1 MEKINLT
8 GVPETMLQTIYAR
21 AKESRTRGA
30 VHDGMAEK
38 IIDRLDYDFSLAD
51 NDRAMHDGVIA
62 RTIVLDRMTKSWLD
76 KNPGAVIVNIAC
88 GLDTR
93 CYRVKEFS
101 HWYNIDLPETIAV
114 RERMM
119 HPADSTWLLKNS
131 PKLRIYILHLPASTT
146 VQSALIVS
154 SPSDACSTAVT
165 MSESLP
171 TPEGSMRMRSGA

>member
-1 MEKINLT
+1 
-8 GVPETMLQTIYAR
+8 MLQTIYAR
-21 AKESRTRGA
+21 AKESRTRGV

-101 HWYNIDLPETIAV
+101 HWYNLDLPETIRGAGEDDAGGRRNLLYCHV
-114 RERMM
+114 RYGRLGRMRQGDR
-119 HPADSTWLLKNS
+119 HAGA
-131 PKLRIYILHLPASTT
+131 RHHRGAAQCI
-146 VQSALIVS
+146 
-154 SPSDACSTAVT
+154 SPSRT
-165 MSESLP
+165 
-171 TPEGSMRMRSGA
+171 